1 MIDFRFLR
9 RALKATALTYDLWL
23 LDFRQSMTMPDQDMQ
38 MQDTLEDMRRRVVA
52 MPDGRYQSFYTFGAP
67 EAEETAVIS
76 EETHDV

>member
-1 MIDFRFLR
+1 
-9 RALKATALTYDLWL
+9 
-23 LDFRQSMTMPDQDMQ
+23 MTMPDQDMQ

-52 MPDGRYQSFYTFGAP
+52 MPDGRYQIFYTFGAP